1 MVDGVD
7 MEVAAEAAAL
17 TERER
22 EIARLLGQGL
32 TNAAIA
38 ERLGITFATAKWH
51 TSQVLS
57 KLGAGR
63 REEVAGRLIALAE
76 DLSAR
81 RKAEARGLRG
91 FGWLAVAKGLGFTAV
106 ALPLAAISVA
116 GVLVLR
122 NGGVEDSGPPALEA
136 SITEVE
142 PTPAARIP
150 NIIGPTP
157 QAHTCDWQEGQRHI
171 NDGPLN
177 HSGCDF
183 GGVNFGSVM
192 WNDANLSGANLSGA
206 VFEGATLFGAN
217 LSGADVR
224 DAWFITSVMAPNFN
238 GADLTG
244 AHFTDSIVGG
254 SYLNATC
261 PDGSTT
267 DTNNYSCL
275 GRPGLAN
282 LPDSRSMS
290 DALAL
295 KGLPAR
301 WTSFAD
307 ARNPGTEIDLSAFN
321 GRRVVLWWFA
331 NWCDACRAQVPKVQ
345 EFAELFPET
354 VFIALSLDEAP
365 EFALQFAEATGLTI
379 PIGMDS
385 QFKAS
390 RAYKIIGARISVTI
404 GPDGLIEGYDAVDPY

>member
-1 MVDGVD
+1 MAA
-7 MEVAAEAAAL
+7 AAEAAAL
-17 TERER
+17 TEREC
-22 EIARLLGQGL
+22 EIARLLEQRL
-32 TNAAIA
+32 TNAEIA

-57 KLGAGR
+57 KVGAER
-63 REEVAGRLIALAE
+63 REQVPERLAALAE
-76 DLSAR
+76 DRIAR
-81 RKAEARGLRG
+81 RRGERHRVWT
-91 FGWLAVAKGLGFTAV
+91 FGWLGLAKGLGIAAV
-106 ALPLAAISVA
+106 AVPVAALSVA
-116 GVLVLR
+116 SVVILQHD
-122 NGGVEDSGPPALEA
+122 GGGEPQSTTLHA
-136 SITEVE
+136 SITQAE
-142 PTPAARIP
+142 PTLAARIP
-150 NIIGPTP
+150 NVIGPTP

-171 NDGPLN
+171 NDGPLD

-275 GRPGLAN
+275 GRPGLEN
-282 LPDSRSMS
+282 RPDSRSMGAAR
-290 DALAL
+290 ALT
-295 KGLPAR
+295 GLPAR
-301 WTSFAD
+301 WTTFDD
-307 ARNPGTEIDLSAFN
+307 ARNPGAEIDLNASI

-331 NWCDACRAQVPKVQ
+331 SWCDACKAQVPQVQ
-345 EFAELFPET
+345 ELAELFPAT

-365 EFALQFAEATGLTI
+365 EIALQFAETTGLTI
-379 PIGMDS
+379 PVAMDS
-385 QFKAS
+385 QFEAA
-390 RAYKIIGARISVTI
+390 RAYKIIGARMSVTI
-404 GPDGLIEGYDAVDPY
+404 GPEGLIEGYDSLQQ